1 MCARYVHQ
9 ELYGLFTTTQRE
21 ASWYLQRVQ
30 SRAQDRGVNPGPV
43 LVVDDDA
50 DVRANLRDMLEDLGQ
65 DVVEA
70 GDGQQAF
77 DFLLANPSVHVP
89 LILLDLDMPRM
100 TGWELLKLLKSY
112 LRFANIPVL
121 VVSRHVSYLRPRD
134 RDLID
139 GCIEAP
145 SELPKLRAMVEAFV
159 TH

>member
-1 MCARYVHQ
+1 
-9 ELYGLFTTTQRE
+9 
-21 ASWYLQRVQ
+21 
-30 SRAQDRGVNPGPV
+30 V

-50 DVRANLRDMLEDLGQ
+50 DIRANLRDMLEELGQ
-65 DVVEA
+65 EVIEA

-77 DFLLANPSVHVP
+77 DFLLANPDMHVQ

-112 LRFANIPVL
+112 LRFASIPVV
-121 VVSRHVSYLRPRD
+121 VVSRHVSYLRSRD
-134 RDLID
+134 HDLLD

-145 SELPKLRAMVEAFV
+145 RELPKLRAMVEAFV